1 MTLSPL
7 TSLVVRGRAADLARR
22 LEAAPESEP
31 LVAAL
36 LTAGEQLAADVV
48 PRGQFRDDLRT
59 RLMAV
64 AAVQAGPAESAP
76 VANPSAVSWRVPSRA
91 RGVAAGAMAAVVVV
105 TGIAVAGSRSLPG
118 DPFYGVK
125 RQVEGFSLRT
135 ADGDVARGTRH
146 LDQATTRLREVG
158 GLVLGRDQLAGPA
171 PSALGFRLVAASSP
185 TAAMPLGAPVAERVR
200 QTLGDMDTATLRGQ
214 ELLEAVFRSTG
225 ERGPLQV
232 MGRWA
237 NEQGNGIERL
247 LPALPPASRE
257 QALTSLAL
265 VVGVAADADELLGTS
280 DCAPGCDPT
289 GGAPSSGAPGSVP
302 SGGTATS
309 PGGTTGPTT
318 EPRPSGPATSG
329 PATTGRP
336 AQGPG
341 QSVLEPGQRGQGPG
355 ASDPGPGQPV
365 PGGSGEPPAVP
376 RTGTPGAPGTLL
388 PTPVPVAPPGSP
400 PISSSPPPPQPTP
413 ARPSSLPRPVIPLR
427 PSSLP
432 RPVIP
437 LRPSSLRPSP
447 LPRPVIP
454 LRPPSL
460 RPSSLVG
467 VPGWGGGTGRDHPSS
482 SATGELP

>member
-7 TSLVVRGRAADLARR
+7 TSLVVRGRAADLALR

-36 LTAGEQLAADVV
+36 LTTGEQLAATVV

-64 AAVQAGPAESAP
+64 AAVQAAPAESAP

-146 LDQATTRLREVG
+146 LGQATTRLREVG

-225 ERGPLQV
+225 AREPLQV

-237 NEQGNGIERL
+237 TEQGDGIERL

-265 VVGVAADADELLGTS
+265 VVGVATDADELLGNS
-280 DCAPGCDPT
+280 DCAPDCDPT
-289 GGAPSSGAPGSVP
+289 GGAPSAPASGAPGSVP

-309 PGGTTGPTT
+309 PGGTTGPATT
-318 EPRPSGPATSG
+318 EPRPTGPATSG
-329 PATTGRP
+329 RP
-336 AQGPG
+336 VQGPG
-341 QSVLEPGQRGQGPG
+341 QSVLEPGQPGQEPG
-355 ASDPGPGQPV
+355 VSDPGPGQPV
-365 PGGSGEPPAVP
+365 PGGSGEPPVVP
-376 RTGTPGAPGTLL
+376 RTGTPVTLL

-400 PISSSPPPPQPTP
+400 PISSSPPTPKPLP
-413 ARPSSLPRPVIPLR
+413 ARASSLPRPVIPLR

-437 LRPSSLRPSP
+437 LRPSSLRPS
-447 LPRPVIP
+447 
-454 LRPPSL
+454 
-460 RPSSLVG
+460 SLVG
-467 VPGWGGGTGRDHPSS
+467 VRGWGGGTGRAETPSNG
-482 SATGELP
+482 ATGELP